1 MGISVDSRATAVDGD
16 ESITACNFL
25 NFASEGVINM
35 QLATSGIPTVKDWDD
50 LEKSNIAHC
59 KFNQLTPAIDEACL
73 TL

>member
-1 MGISVDSRATAVDGD
+1 
-16 ESITACNFL
+16 
-25 NFASEGVINM
+25 M

-50 LEKSNIAHC
+50 SEESNIAHC